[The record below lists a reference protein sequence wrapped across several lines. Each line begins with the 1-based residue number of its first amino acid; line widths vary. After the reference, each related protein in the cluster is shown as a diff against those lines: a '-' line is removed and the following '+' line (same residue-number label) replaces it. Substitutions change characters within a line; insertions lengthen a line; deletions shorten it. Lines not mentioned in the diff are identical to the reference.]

1 MRSHL
6 DTLDEPEFAGIIST
20 DDFCKS
26 MDGLAAIFWNEFD
39 LDAFNGAVFIL
50 RSKPA
55 DRLKP
60 IVWDGIGLIM
70 TYKRI
75 EGKGFR

>member
-1 MRSHL
+1 
-6 DTLDEPEFAGIIST
+6 
-20 DDFCKS
+20 